1 MGKSI
6 GKNISK
12 NVRGKYRQKLLDHG
26 KQSAIDIFKTASKR
40 EIQKS
45 AEATGDLFGNKMAH
59 KITKISKTSKQNI
72 SKSVKNEHDKEI
84 PEERY
89 ISPGERQKVIDDL
102 RLV

>member
-1 MGKSI
+1 MV
-6 GKNISK
+6 NIDR
-12 NVRGKYRQKLLDHG
+12 NFLIMVNNLPQIYLKLLQ
-26 KQSAIDIFKTASKR
+26 KEQCFKKSNASKR
-40 EIQKS
+40 AIQKS
-45 AEATGDLFGNKMAH
+45 AEATGDLFGNKIAH

-89 ISPGERQKVIDDL
+89 ISPEERQKVIDDL